1 MIPYMEFWFHQFLLT
16 GLCCYLLTAI
26 TIDSKRFIVRC
37 GEYRFA
43 VEANLS
49 HFRGILPLLTKFLNL
64 KATPRTTTFLA
75 VKQSGNS

>member
-37 GEYRFA
+37 GEYRFGSLAPVNFTGA
-43 VEANLS
+43 VFTYAQFQKS
-49 HFRGILPLLTKFLNL
+49 P
-64 KATPRTTTFLA
+64 
-75 VKQSGNS
+75 